1 MKAEWKTGK
10 PEKNG
15 QYLCS
20 VGAYAPEPYY
30 KCVYFQD
37 GEWEE
42 DVWDIVAWQEIEPYT
57 PPRKAVYEFDMP
69 KHCGKCPFYQPML
82 ITANTEMYK
91 CRLLNKR
98 PTGNDLIQRPEECPL
113 EEKEYGR

>member
-1 MKAEWKTGK
+1 MMWETGK
-10 PEKNG
+10 PKKDG

-20 VGAYAPEPYY
+20 VGEYAVEPYY
-30 KCVYFQD
+30 KCVYFQN

-69 KHCGKCPFYQPML
+69 KDCG
-82 ITANTEMYK
+82 
-91 CRLLNKR
+91 
-98 PTGNDLIQRPEECPL
+98 ECPL
-113 EEKEYGR
+113 CSTRADDFTDMVLCWCNALKTRPVAHHLAHRPKECPLKEAK